1 MRGSRPLMRVIV
13 IALAAF
19 ALLSPAASAKPAL
32 CTPDAIQQALIAA
45 GRLTQDDIDGGEVV
59 DLIRCGD
66 VTADGDTDALF
77 TVASGGTAGDTRF
90 GVIQGRADGTARRVV
105 LWRSGY
111 KLGIS
116 RRTKRAFEIIQPHYR
131 KGEPNCCPS
140 SFRIRRYTWTGHHF
154 KAAHKLKARKTAPHR
169 FYKP

>member
-1 MRGSRPLMRVIV
+1 MRLLV

-19 ALLSPAASAKPAL
+19 ALLAPAASAKPAL
-32 CTPDAIQQALIAA
+32 CTQDAIQQALIDA
-45 GRLTQDDIDGGEVV
+45 GKLTQDAIDGGEAV

-66 VTADGDTDALF
+66 VTADGDADALF

-90 GVIQGRADGTARRVV
+90 GVIQGRGDGSARRLV

-116 RRTKRAFEIIQPHYR
+116 RRTKRAFEIIQPHY
-131 KGEPNCCPS
+131 KAGEPNCCPS

-154 KAAHKLKARKTAPHR
+154 KAAHKVKARKTAPRR
-169 FYKP
+169 FYRP

>member
-1 MRGSRPLMRVIV
+1 MRLIV
-13 IALAAF
+13 TALAAF
-19 ALLSPAASAKPAL
+19 ALLAPAAHAKPAL
-32 CTPDAIQQALIAA
+32 CTQDAIQQALIDA
-45 GRLTQDDIDGGEVV
+45 GKLTQHAIDGGETV

-66 VTADGDTDALF
+66 VTADGDADALF

-90 GVIQGRADGTARRVV
+90 GVIQGHRDGSARRLL

-116 RRTKRAFEIIQPHYR
+116 RRTKRAFEIIQPHY
-131 KGEPNCCPS
+131 KAGEPNCCPS
-140 SFRIRRYTWTGHHF
+140 SFRIRRYTWTGHRF
-154 KAAHKLKARKTAPHR
+154 KAAHKVKARKTAPHH

>member
-1 MRGSRPLMRVIV
+1 MRLIV

-19 ALLSPAASAKPAL
+19 ALLAPTASAQPAL
-32 CTPDAIQQALIAA
+32 CTQDAIQQALIDA
-45 GRLTQDDIDGGEVV
+45 GKLTQEAIDGGEVV

-66 VTADGDTDALF
+66 LTADGDADALF
-77 TVASGGTAGDTRF
+77 TVASGGTAGDIRF
-90 GVIQGRADGTARRVV
+90 GVLQGRADGTARRLL

-116 RRTKRAFEIIQPHYR
+116 RRTERAFEIIQPHY
-131 KGEPNCCPS
+131 KAGEPNCCPS

-154 KAAHKLKARKTAPHR
+154 RAAHGVKARKTAPRR
-169 FYKP
+169 FYRP